1 MRLKFTIIFVALL
14 FVFGFA
20 ETANATDPDCSSG
33 QIHGIYY
40 MSCFARNSG
49 ESDDTGRIN
58 RALGS
63 GDRKLIFNEGD
74 YYVSSAINLPGN
86 LILEGTSTGT
96 SSRVNLT
103 ASSTSLFKIGPGVN
117 NVTVRDILLSANSQT
132 GTIGILGEGGST
144 NNCTSGDTG
153 NCSSFNHEFN
163 NIVFSGFG
171 TGIKANAL
179 NTGSN
184 AGLWQFDN
192 VKLDHSMFAN
202 CLTGVY
208 INSNNSGW
216 QISSIEFF
224 APANAYGIYIE
235 RGAYITIDSL
245 IGNGTF
251 SGTTPQSEALIFMLE
266 HGTTT
271 IRNVISEGFEYD
283 LKVEGVS
290 LTAPI
295 YLLNSI
301 FQNKVDIE
309 GAMVVSTANQF
320 GGEYPGV
327 AHTPMPAA
335 SEGAQITSI
344 GDKFCTEG
352 FSFCNSADA
361 KWDIDT
367 ASGAVLLFSTGQKR
381 NTTAVPSYFADFMNI
396 ESNLELESTTTPLLS
411 VISPTWDRDL
421 LRLGQSN
428 YHYTLSR
435 NVNNGWMRFR
445 GNQSAPYKGYDFDGP
460 VKLPSYTASSLPTVL
475 EVGSLAYCSNC
486 QAGTSPCA
494 TGTGGGALALS
505 IGSNWVCK

>member
-1 MRLKFTIIFVALL
+1 MIFVALL
-14 FVFGFA
+14 FVFGNVG
-20 ETANATDPDCSSG
+20 TARATDPDCSSG

-40 MSCFARNSG
+40 MSCFARNTG
-49 ESDDTGRIN
+49 ESDDTGRIG

-63 GDRKLIFNEGD
+63 GNRKLIFNEGD
-74 YYVSSAINLPGN
+74 YYVSSVINLPGN
-86 LILEGTSTGT
+86 LVLEGTSTGT

-103 ASSTSLFKIGPGVN
+103 SSSTALFKIGPGVN
-117 NVTVRDILLSANSQT
+117 GVTIRDINLTASSQSS
-132 GTIGILGEGGST
+132 TIAILGEGGST
-144 NNCTSGDTG
+144 NNCTTNDIG
-153 NCSSFNHEFN
+153 NCSSLHHEFK
-163 NIVFSGFG
+163 NIAFTGFG
-171 TGIKANAL
+171 VGIKANAL
-179 NTGSN
+179 NTGIN

-192 VKLDHSMFAN
+192 VKLDHSSFEN

-216 QISSIEFF
+216 QISGLEFF
-224 APANAYGIYIE
+224 SPANAYGIYIE

-251 SGTTPQSEALIFMLE
+251 SGTTPQSEALIFMLR

-271 IRNVISEGFEYD
+271 IRNIISEGFEYD

-295 YLLNSI
+295 FLMNSI
-301 FQNKVDIE
+301 LQDKVDIE
-309 GAMVVSTANQF
+309 GATVVSTANQF
-320 GGEYPGV
+320 GIQYEGTDP
-327 AHTPMPAA
+327 TPMPVA

-367 ASGAVLLFSTGQKR
+367 DTDAVLLFSTGQKQ
-381 NTTAVPSYFADFMNI
+381 NTTAVPSYLTSFMNI
-396 ESNLELESTTTPLLS
+396 ESDLENEATTKPLLS
-411 VISPTWDRDL
+411 IIAPTWDRDL
-421 LRLGQSN
+421 LRLGQANN
-428 YHYTLSR
+428 YYTLSR

-445 GNQSAPYKGYDFDGP
+445 GNQAAPYKGYDFDGP
-460 VKLPSYTASSLPTVL
+460 VKLPSYTASTLPTVL
-475 EVGSLAYCSNC
+475 ETGSLTYCSNC

-505 IGSNWVCK
+505 VGSSWVCK